1 MVRDFLYLVIYF
13 TEMLVSTV
21 FFSSVSSKKDPMP
34 IVFISGTVFF
44 EVIAFINIFEI
55 KSVLLNTFFLLAV
68 NIIYALV
75 FFKLKPS
82 TAVFYSLILVAVST
96 ITQQTTEL
104 FVLSISETY
113 VTVYSG
119 SPIIMA
125 VEILISKT
133 VSFLVVLL
141 FAHFLE
147 KDSESVKIP
156 AAFYIFP
163 CTVLV
168 CAVSFWQVCVNQSLT
183 PKNQIRLGVAGIFIL
198 ISTIAVFF
206 SFKSSAEKER
216 KLILLEK
223 EKLKID
229 TDVSY
234 YNILERQNSEL
245 MEFRHDMKHRL
256 AAIEALNTDP
266 ETKAQLSKML
276 LNLQKC
282 GSICHSGNRTLDVII
297 DRYAAECKMENI
309 SFEFDVKN
317 NNLSSVDGYDLV
329 AVLGNLLDNAVEAAK
344 NSDERFITLETDF
357 RNGYSVIIARNSC
370 PENIKLTVNELPK
383 TTKKNKQ
390 LHGFG
395 LKSVLNTVKKYNG
408 DIDFDCEN
416 KVFLATAMLK

>member
-13 TEMLVSTV
+13 FEMLISTV

-68 NIIYALV
+68 NIIYSLV

-133 VSFLVVLL
+133 VSFLVVLI

-168 CAVSFWQVCVNQSLT
+168 CAVSFWQVCVNQTLT
-183 PKNQIRLGVAGIFIL
+183 QKNQIRLGVAGIFIL

-234 YNILERQNSEL
+234 YNILERQNTAL
-245 MEFRHDMKHRL
+245 REFAHDAKHHIN
-256 AAIEALNTDP
+256 AINALNTNP
-266 ETKAQLSKML
+266 EVEAQLSKIL
-276 LNLQKC
+276 SSLTVYDKV
-282 GSICHSGNRTLDVII
+282 CHSGNRTLDVII

-309 SFEFDVKN
+309 SFEFDIKN

-329 AVLGNLLDNAVEAAK
+329 AILGNLLDNAVEAAK
-344 NSDERFITLETDF
+344 KSDEKFITLETDF